1 MRDNEVSETIPS
13 ILKVCN
19 VFQAVVV
26 NLGMDPAF
34 QLQNADYFISIGA
47 QYADEAYV
55 WVGTA
60 KFTTNLQQHVSLPGM
75 PKINDMP
82 HYPSVSGLPD
92 GGGHRRVEG
101 FIREGQGRPVH
112 CHRSDH

>member
-1 MRDNEVSETIPS
+1 MRDLEKTMTRSKYIES
-13 ILKVCN
+13 LQF
-19 VFQAVVV
+19 FQAVVV

-75 PKINDMP
+75 PKMNDMS
-82 HYPSVSGLPD
+82 HYPSVAGLPD

-101 FIREGQGRPVH
+101 FLREGQGRPVH